1 MMGVGTPLRLDS
13 EMMRASALVRSC
25 LIVLSMALRR
35 YPFGRRF
42 LIIMPS
48 LSSIVASAPMAKNM
62 GKEIVEIVDK
72 CVVWSQFM
80 SAKEFINDVCGIDGI
95 DTVKGIRF

>member
-25 LIVLSMALRR
+25 LMVLSRALRR

-48 LSSIVASAPMAKNM
+48 LSSTVASAPMAKNM
-62 GKEIVEIVDK
+62 EGEWLRLVIN
-72 CVVWSQFM
+72 VVIIELNFQVSEVFLLQT
-80 SAKEFINDVCGIDGI
+80 SII
-95 DTVKGIRF
+95 

>member
-25 LIVLSMALRR
+25 LMVLSRALRR

-48 LSSIVASAPMAKNM
+48 LSSIVASAPIARNM
-62 GKEIVEIVDK
+62 GEGMFEIDDK
-72 CVVWSQFM
+72 CG
-80 SAKEFINDVCGIDGI
+80 DY
-95 DTVKGIRF
+95 